1 MAGSFWR
8 RLPAAALRG
17 FANACLPFATAAALS
32 ASKLLLGMYTSP
44 RSSTGAA
51 ASRRPPSAASR
62 RRSGTSF
69 TVRMLAVTSS
79 PVVPSPRVAARTR
92 RPSSYVKAMDEP
104 SILSS
109 HTTGTMRP
117 NASVTR
123 SGSNDGKQH
132 SSRSSGKSRSHT
144 MVATS
149 RERNAMSLLSTIL
162 SFCLPLRSSTCS

>member
-1 MAGSFWR
+1 MKVDRSRFAVMDGSFWR

-17 FANACLPFATAAALS
+17 FANACLPFSTAAAFS
-32 ASKLLLGMYTSP
+32 ASKLDFGMYTSP
-44 RSSTGAA
+44 RSSTGAS
-51 ASRRPPSAASR
+51 ASRKPPSAPSR

-79 PVVPSPRVAARTR
+79 PVVPSPRVAARIR
-92 RPSSYVKAMDEP
+92 RPSSYVSAMDEP

-123 SGSNDGKQH
+123 SIHASS
-132 SSRSSGKSRSHT
+132 SSRS
-144 MVATS
+144 MA
-149 RERNAMSLLSTIL
+149 LSSEYMRRAWRTGAN
-162 SFCLPLRSSTCS
+162 CSPT